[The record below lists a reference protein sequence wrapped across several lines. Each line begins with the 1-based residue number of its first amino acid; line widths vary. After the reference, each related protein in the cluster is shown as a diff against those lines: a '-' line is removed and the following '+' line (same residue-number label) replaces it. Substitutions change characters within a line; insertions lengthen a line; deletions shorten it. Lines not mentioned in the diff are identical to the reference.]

1 MGGDPHTK
9 AYFDSIETEDYQ
21 MPPSFTV
28 EIRMQDNTVSY
39 KHNYLLFYIQNM
51 LIFYRLNV

>member
-39 KHNYLLFYIQNM
+39 KDKFLILFKM
-51 LIFYRLNV
+51 FIFIG

>member
-39 KHNYLLFYIQNM
+39 KDKNSYFIQNVY
-51 LIFYRLNV
+51 IYRLNV

>member
-39 KHNYLLFYIQNM
+39 KERFIFIQKFV
-51 LIFYRLNV
+51 FYRLNV